1 MNRYV
6 LKITGKRID
15 TFIFFLVKLKI
26 SFKKIKKTK
35 DYIIIEVTED
45 DYLKIEK
52 IKTTYKIEIIKR
64 KGLIYFTH
72 FLKTRKLF
80 IVCVIMGYL
89 FLTLLTHLIFDIN
102 VIETDEE
109 LKETILQDLEEY
121 GLKKYGFKVT
131 YEKKEQIEKRI
142 LEKEKDLLE
151 WLEIEEKGVSYEV
164 KLIKRIKDNIK
175 KETEPRHIV
184 ASKKGI
190 ITRIVAE
197 KGEIVTKKNAY
208 VNKGDILISG
218 LIKNK
223 DNIVS
228 KTRAIG
234 EVYAEIWYKVSLS
247 LPINYHEEKKTGN
260 SKEVLEIDFL
270 NNNYSL
276 TDYNSYSH
284 YVEDEKI
291 IWYHPLLPLSLNFTK
306 KEEIEL
312 TNIDYSKNYKKNIKP
327 LAIEKLK
334 NKLGS
339 DINILSEKVLK
350 KEQIAD
356 KINIDIFFKVEENIT
371 SYKSL
376 KDFNIEEENKKVK
389 EES

>member
-376 KDFNIEEENKKVK
+376 KDFNIEE
-389 EES
+389 